1 MRPGSLHPRAYKMP
15 STSPIVLSGHYCCGG
30 HCGLDCKRPWV
41 NILGVKS
48 SVRSPPRAVRPPP
61 ALPTTGGRGS
71 PGRWVTGEPAGG
83 GGHGGVGHG
92 GPPGSRDGE
101 PRGSTGGE
109 DSGQPVVGRA
119 SPRRGTTG
127 NPGRGQR
134 GCPRDE
140 AHGALRDGGTTGD
153 PAARVATRE
162 DPGTGDDR
170 GARDGGSLGELGT
183 VGDPGEPRA
192 RIPNRRARDGGQVG
206 SRDGDTR
213 GRAGRGGNHSD
224 RPHRPH
230 GRLRNVEAGGVRRH
244 DRRGRLHHI
253 SPMSDTPFWSFVM
266 L

>member
-1 MRPGSLHPRAYKMP
+1 MEGHRGAGTGSLGGAREGKTPA
-15 STSPIVLSGHYCCGG
+15 SP
-30 HCGLDCKRPWV
+30 
-41 NILGVKS
+41 
-48 SVRSPPRAVRPPP
+48 VR
-61 ALPTTGGRGS
+61 GGR
-71 PGRWVTGEPAGG
+71 A
-83 GGHGGVGHG
+83 
-92 GPPGSRDGE
+92 RDGE
-101 PRGSTGGE
+101 PRGTPGGGNGGAPGTG
-109 DSGQPVVGRA
+109 A
-119 SPRRGTTG
+119 
-127 NPGRGQR
+127 
-134 GCPRDE
+134 
-140 AHGALRDGGTTGD
+140 TGD
-153 PAARVATRE
+153 PGTAARRVIPARVATRG

-192 RIPNRRARDGGQVG
+192 RVPNRRARDGGQVG

-244 DRRGRLHHI
+244 DRRGRLHHT

>member
-1 MRPGSLHPRAYKMP
+1 VGNGRAR
-15 STSPIVLSGHYCCGG
+15 G
-30 HCGLDCKRPWV
+30 
-41 NILGVKS
+41 
-48 SVRSPPRAVRPPP
+48 
-61 ALPTTGGRGS
+61 GGRPRGS
-71 PGRWVTGEPAGG
+71 WPWSTTGEPGRGASGEHGRGRLRPARCGAGEPATG
-83 GGHGGVGHG
+83 NH
-92 GPPGSRDGE
+92 GE
-101 PRGSTGGE
+101 PRAGATGV
-109 DSGQPVVGRA
+109 P
-119 SPRRGTTG
+119 
-127 NPGRGQR
+127 
-134 GCPRDE
+134 PRDE

-192 RIPNRRARDGGQVG
+192 RVPNRRARDGGQVG